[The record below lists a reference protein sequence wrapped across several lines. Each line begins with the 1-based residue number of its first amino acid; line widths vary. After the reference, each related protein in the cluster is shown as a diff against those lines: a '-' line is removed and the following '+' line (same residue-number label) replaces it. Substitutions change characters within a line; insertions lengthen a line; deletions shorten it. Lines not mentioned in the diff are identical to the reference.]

1 MGLAAGLMAF
11 GQELAQV
18 VAETS
23 SPEWQLVWSDEFSK
37 EGLPD
42 PAKWS
47 YDTGNGCPD
56 LCGWGNN
63 ELQFYTDRKENARVQ
78 NGFLILEAHREAM
91 ENSKFTSARL
101 VTRFKG
107 DWTYGRITVRARL
120 PKGKGVWPAIWMLP
134 TQSQYGGWPNSG
146 EIDIMEYVGHI
157 PDTVYG
163 SIHTGR
169 FNHIAGT
176 QITKGVYSDMLS
188 RDFHEYAIEWDED
201 KIDFYFDNQL
211 YQTFA
216 NNKEGPESW
225 PFDQDFYLILNLA
238 VGGNWG
244 GQQGIDEFIWPQ
256 KMLVDYVR
264 VFQRQ
269 PTQ

>member
-1 MGLAAGLMAF
+1 DKSLIIRNFRENPDNNLQAIAVFLNKTVDMKRTLIFIMGLAAGLMAF

-101 VTRFKG
+101 VTRFK
-107 DWTYGRITVRARL
+107 
-120 PKGKGVWPAIWMLP
+120 
-134 TQSQYGGWPNSG
+134 
-146 EIDIMEYVGHI
+146 
-157 PDTVYG
+157 
-163 SIHTGR
+163 
-169 FNHIAGT
+169 
-176 QITKGVYSDMLS
+176 
-188 RDFHEYAIEWDED
+188 
-201 KIDFYFDNQL
+201 
-211 YQTFA
+211 
-216 NNKEGPESW
+216 
-225 PFDQDFYLILNLA
+225 
-238 VGGNWG
+238 
-244 GQQGIDEFIWPQ
+244 
-256 KMLVDYVR
+256 
-264 VFQRQ
+264 
-269 PTQ
+269 